1 MPTRFIRADILAQT
15 AYPKSDIPN
24 HFILLDS
31 AAPPLSLPEDMR
43 RQWADALAEAPLDR
57 TSNTAENEVQAALR
71 AALPIPE
78 NAQIVLGNGAE
89 ELVRL
94 LAWLT
99 AQPDAAVLALEPSS
113 GMYRCATELCRM
125 TYTGIALNDD
135 FSPNLTALFAAIEQK
150 QPALLFIS
158 HPNRATGTPIARADL
173 EEIAR
178 RAEGIV
184 VVDETCAADDE
195 HSFIAQAGQPENLV
209 VLRSFDSIGL
219 CGIRTGYAVGSPLVM
234 NELAKLLPPRP
245 VNGLSL
251 CAARFALQHADTF
264 RQNTEQLA
272 AERTRVAAA
281 LAELAETQVLDGQA
295 HFLTVRLP
303 DAPSAFERLKDN
315 GILVKNLHGR
325 HALLHNCL
333 RLGIGTPEQND
344 GVVQGV
350 QQAVAEYLARKN
362 GGGYCS
368 TDLSQK
374 LFYATLCY
382 VAALSLLSLWIG
394 LAFGH
399 I

>member
-1 MPTRFIRADILAQT
+1 MPTRFIRADILAQP
-15 AYPKSDIPN
+15 AYPKPDIPN

-31 AAPPLSLPEDMR
+31 AAPSFSLPDDMR
-43 RQWADALAEAPLDR
+43 RLWTDALAEAPLDR
-57 TSNTAENEVQAALR
+57 TSNAAENEVQAALR

-99 AQPDAAVLALEPSS
+99 AQPDAAVLALEPCS
-113 GMYRCATELCRM
+113 GMYRRAAGLCRM
-125 TYTGIALNDD
+125 AYTGIALNDD

-150 QPALLFIS
+150 QPALLFLS

-184 VVDETCAADDE
+184 VVDETCAADAE

-219 CGIRTGYAVGSPLVM
+219 GGIRTGYAVGSPLVM

-264 RQNTEQLA
+264 RQNAEQLA

-303 DAPSAFERLKDN
+303 DAPSAFERLKEN

-325 HALLHNCL
+325 HALLRNCL
-333 RLGIGTPEQND
+333 RIAIGTPEQNN

-362 GGGYCS
+362 GGGHCPA
-368 TDLSQK
+368 DLSQK

>member
-15 AYPKSDIPN
+15 AYPKPDIPN

-31 AAPPLSLPEDMR
+31 TAPPFSLPEDIR
-43 RQWADALAEAPLDR
+43 RPWADALVEAPLDR
-57 TSNTAENEVQAALR
+57 TSNAAENDVQAALR

-78 NAQIVLGNGAE
+78 NAQIVLANGAE

-99 AQPDAAVLALEPSS
+99 AQPDAAVLALEPCS
-113 GMYRCATELCRM
+113 GMYRRAAGLCRM
-125 TYTGIALNDD
+125 AYTGIALNND

-150 QPALLFIS
+150 QPALLFLS
-158 HPNRATGTPIARADL
+158 HPNRATGTPIARSDL

-195 HSFIAQAGQPENLV
+195 HSFIAQAGLPENLV
-209 VLRSFDSIGL
+209 VLRSFDNIGL
-219 CGIRTGYAVGSPLVM
+219 GGIRTGYAVGSPLVM
-234 NELAKLLPPRP
+234 NELAKLLPSRP

-251 CAARFALQHADTF
+251 CAARFALQHADSF

-272 AERTRVAAA
+272 AERTRLAAA

-303 DAPSAFERLKDN
+303 DAPSAFERLKEN

-333 RLGIGTPEQND
+333 RIAIGTPEQND
-344 GVVQGV
+344 GVVQYL

-362 GGGYCS
+362 GGGHCPA
-368 TDLSQK
+368 DLSQK

>member
-1 MPTRFIRADILAQT
+1 MPPRFIRADILAQT
-15 AYPKSDIPN
+15 AYPKPDIPN

-31 AAPPLSLPEDMR
+31 AALPFSLPEDMR
-43 RQWADALAEAPLDR
+43 RPWADALAEAPLDR
-57 TSNTAENEVQAALR
+57 TAIAAENEVQTALR

-99 AQPDAAVLALEPSS
+99 AQPDAAVLALEPCSS
-113 GMYRCATELCRM
+113 MYRRAAELCRM
-125 TYTGIALNDD
+125 AYTGIALNDD

-150 QPALLFIS
+150 QPALLFLS
-158 HPNRATGTPIARADL
+158 HPNRATGTPIARSDL

-184 VVDETCAADDE
+184 VVDETCAVDDE

-219 CGIRTGYAVGSPLVM
+219 GGIRTGYAVGSPLVM
-234 NELAKLLPPRP
+234 NELAKLLPPHP

-251 CAARFALQHADTF
+251 CAARFALQHADSF
-264 RQNTEQLA
+264 RQNAEQLA

-303 DAPSAFERLKDN
+303 DAPSAFERLKEN

-325 HALLHNCL
+325 HALLYNCL
-333 RLGIGTPEQND
+333 RIAIGTPEQNN
-344 GVVQGV
+344 GVVQYL

-362 GGGYCS
+362 GGGHCPA
-368 TDLSQK
+368 DLSQK

>member
-1 MPTRFIRADILAQT
+1 M
-15 AYPKSDIPN
+15 
-24 HFILLDS
+24 
-31 AAPPLSLPEDMR
+31 
-43 RQWADALAEAPLDR
+43 
-57 TSNTAENEVQAALR
+57 QAALR

-78 NAQIVLGNGAE
+78 NANIVLANGAE

-99 AQPDAAVLALEPSS
+99 AQPGAAMLALEPCS
-113 GMYRCATELCRM
+113 GMYRRTAELCRM
-125 TYTGIALNDD
+125 AYTGIALNDD

-150 QPALLFIS
+150 QPALLFLS
-158 HPNRATGTPIARADL
+158 HPNRAAGTPIAHADL

-184 VVDETCAADDE
+184 VVDETCAADTE

-219 CGIRTGYAVGSPLVM
+219 GGIRTGYAVGSPLVM

-272 AERTRVAAA
+272 AERSRVAAA

-303 DAPSAFERLKDN
+303 DAPSAFERLKEN
-315 GILVKNLHGR
+315 GIWVKNLHGR

-333 RLGIGTPEQND
+333 RIAIGTPEQND

-362 GGGYCS
+362 GGHCPA
-368 TDLSQK
+368 DLSQK

>member
-15 AYPKSDIPN
+15 AYPKPDIPN
-24 HFILLDS
+24 DFILLDS
-31 AAPPLSLPEDMR
+31 ATPPFSLPEDMR
-43 RQWADALAEAPLDR
+43 RPWADALAEAPLDR
-57 TSNTAENEVQAALR
+57 TANAAENEVQAALR

-78 NAQIVLGNGAE
+78 IANIVLAN
-89 ELVRL
+89 
-94 LAWLT
+94 
-99 AQPDAAVLALEPSS
+99 
-113 GMYRCATELCRM
+113 
-125 TYTGIALNDD
+125 
-135 FSPNLTALFAAIEQK
+135 
-150 QPALLFIS
+150 
-158 HPNRATGTPIARADL
+158 GTPIAHADL

-184 VVDETCAADDE
+184 VVDETCAADTE

-219 CGIRTGYAVGSPLVM
+219 GGIRTGYAVGSPLVM

-272 AERTRVAAA
+272 AERSRVAAA

-303 DAPSAFERLKDN
+303 DAPSAFERLKEN
-315 GILVKNLHGR
+315 GIWVKNLHGR

-333 RLGIGTPEQND
+333 RIAIGTPEQND

-362 GGGYCS
+362 GGHCPA
-368 TDLSQK
+368 DLSQK

>member
-1 MPTRFIRADILAQT
+1 M
-15 AYPKSDIPN
+15 
-24 HFILLDS
+24 
-31 AAPPLSLPEDMR
+31 
-43 RQWADALAEAPLDR
+43 
-57 TSNTAENEVQAALR
+57 QAALR

-78 NAQIVLGNGAE
+78 NAQIVLGNGTE

-99 AQPDAAVLALEPSS
+99 AQPDAAVLALEPCS
-113 GMYRCATELCRM
+113 GMYRRAAGLCRM
-125 TYTGIALNDD
+125 AYTGIALNDD

-150 QPALLFIS
+150 QPALLFLS
-158 HPNRATGTPIARADL
+158 HPNRATGTPIALADL
-173 EEIAR
+173 EEIAH

-184 VVDETCAADDE
+184 VVDETCAADAE

-219 CGIRTGYAVGSPLVM
+219 GGIRTGYAVGSPLVM

-264 RQNTEQLA
+264 RQNAEQLA

-303 DAPSAFERLKDN
+303 DAPSAFERLKEN

-333 RLGIGTPEQND
+333 RIAIGTPEQND
-344 GVVQGV
+344 SVVQGV

-362 GGGYCS
+362 GGGHCPA
-368 TDLSQK
+368 DLSQK

>member
-1 MPTRFIRADILAQT
+1 MPPRFIRADILAQT
-15 AYPKSDIPN
+15 AYPKPDIPN

-31 AAPPLSLPEDMR
+31 AALPFSLPEDMR
-43 RQWADALAEAPLDR
+43 RPWADALAEAPLDR
-57 TSNTAENEVQAALR
+57 TANAAENEVQAALR

-78 NAQIVLGNGAE
+78 NAQIILGNGAE

-99 AQPDAAVLALEPSS
+99 AQPDAAVLALEPCSS
-113 GMYRCATELCRM
+113 MYRRAAELCRM
-125 TYTGIALNDD
+125 AYTGIALNDD

-150 QPALLFIS
+150 QPALLFLS
-158 HPNRATGTPIARADL
+158 HPNRATGTPIARSDL

-219 CGIRTGYAVGSPLVM
+219 GGIRTGYAVGSPLVM

-272 AERTRVAAA
+272 AA

-295 HFLTVRLP
+295 HFLTMRLP

-333 RLGIGTPEQND
+333 RIAVGTPEQND

-362 GGGYCS
+362 GGGHCPA
-368 TDLSQK
+368 DLSQK

>member
-57 TSNTAENEVQAALR
+57 TNNTAENEVQAALR

-78 NAQIVLGNGAE
+78 NAHIVLGNGAE
-89 ELVRL
+89 EIVRL

-113 GMYRCATELCRM
+113 GMYRCVAELCRM

-135 FSPNLTALFAAIEQK
+135 FSPNLTTLFAAIEQK
-150 QPALLFIS
+150 QPALLFLS
-158 HPNRATGTPIARADL
+158 HPNRATGTPIARADI

-184 VVDETCAADDE
+184 VVDETCAADAE
-195 HSFIAQAGQPENLV
+195 HSFIDQAGQPENLV

-219 CGIRTGYAVGSPLVM
+219 GGIRTGYAVGSPLVM

-264 RQNTEQLA
+264 RQNAEQLA
-272 AERTRVAAA
+272 AERTRVAVA

-303 DAPSAFERLKDN
+303 DAPSAFERLKEN

-325 HALLHNCL
+325 HALLRNCL
-333 RLGIGTPEQND
+333 RIAIGTPEQNN

-362 GGGYCS
+362 GGGHCPA
-368 TDLSQK
+368 DLSQK

>member
-1 MPTRFIRADILAQT
+1 MPTRFIRADILAQP
-15 AYPKSDIPN
+15 AYPKPDIPN

-31 AAPPLSLPEDMR
+31 AAPSFSLPEDMR
-43 RQWADALAEAPLDR
+43 RPWANALAEAPLDR
-57 TSNTAENEVQAALR
+57 TSNAAENEVQAALR

-78 NAQIVLGNGAE
+78 NAQIVWGNGAE

-99 AQPDAAVLALEPSS
+99 VQPDAAMLALEPCS
-113 GMYRCATELCRM
+113 GMYRRAAELCRM
-125 TYTGIALNDD
+125 AYTGIALNDD
-135 FSPNLTALFAAIEQK
+135 FSPNLTALFTAIEQK
-150 QPALLFIS
+150 QPALLFLS

-184 VVDETCAADDE
+184 VVDETCAADAE

-219 CGIRTGYAVGSPLVM
+219 GGIRTDYAVGSPLVM

-272 AERTRVAAA
+272 SERTRVAAA

-303 DAPSAFERLKDN
+303 DAPSAFERLKEN

-325 HALLHNCL
+325 HALLRNCL
-333 RLGIGTPEQND
+333 RIAIGTPEQND

-362 GGGYCS
+362 SGGHCPA
-368 TDLSQK
+368 DLSQK